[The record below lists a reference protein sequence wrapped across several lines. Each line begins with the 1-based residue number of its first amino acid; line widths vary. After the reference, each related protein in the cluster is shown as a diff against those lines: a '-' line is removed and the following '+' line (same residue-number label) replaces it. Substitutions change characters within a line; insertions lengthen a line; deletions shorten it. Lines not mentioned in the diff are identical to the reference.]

1 MTTTIYGPEFIRA
14 LQALLPLSGNRKFA
28 EVHIACTA
36 TRVTVSAAS
45 PGIGGVVRIGTKYPD
60 NPTGADTGFIL
71 TPDQVTLLAK
81 GFPPKDLIDRDAW
94 ITIDK
99 HNDTVAFA
107 IEGFDLGDRIE
118 LALAPSLRSVG
129 DLAPVVLND
138 YLQQAHNTDSTKHR
152 RTLQLDP
159 TRARVF
165 LSTTKHISGGI
176 DMRQADEGAPILF
189 NVGSTLA
196 GYMMPAGWYPDQT
209 DEPETTNHDDHIDGQ
224 TSIYDLI

>member
-1 MTTTIYGPEFIRA
+1 MTATIYGPEFIRA

-36 TRVTVSAAS
+36 ARVTVSAAS

-71 TPDQVTLLAK
+71 TPDQVQLLAK
-81 GFPPKDLIDRDAW
+81 GFPPKDLVERDAW

-99 HNDTVAFA
+99 TDDTVAFA
-107 IEGFDLGDRIE
+107 IEGTEHGDRLE
-118 LALAPSLRSVG
+118 LALTPSRRSVG
-129 DLAPVVLND
+129 DLAPVVLRD
-138 YLQQAHNTDSTKHR
+138 RQLQWRDTDSEQHS

-165 LSTTKHISGGI
+165 LSTTKHISGGV
-176 DMRQADEGAPILF
+176 DMRQADEGAPILV
-189 NVGSTLA
+189 NIGTKLA
-196 GYMMPAGWYPDQT
+196 GYMMPDGWYPDQT

-224 TSIYDLI
+224 MSIYEVI